1 MLVPGNKPWRTVGVS
16 PLVVRMRI
24 TGNSPAG
31 SRRPFARIDS
41 DRRQTARAAASR
53 ALYNRG
59 MNSNRGEVA
68 GDIAARKAE
77 HIDLVLNADV
87 EFRRSTGLERFEFVH
102 EALPELALD
111 DVDSTTVLFGRS
123 LRAPLLVS
131 GMTGG
136 TPQAGQINER
146 IAVAVAAAGL
156 GMGVGSQRISFE
168 RPEVIETFQVRRF
181 APRALLIANL
191 GAVQLNCGVTPDD
204 CRRLVESIEA
214 DVLALHLNPLQEA
227 VQPGG
232 DTDFRGLLGKI
243 AVVCRTLGLPV
254 IVKEVGCGIAGGTAR
269 RLVEAG
275 VAAIDVGGAGGTCWT
290 EIEAR
295 RSRSAETRDVSATF
309 REWGIPTAAAVQSVR
324 AACPQIP
331 LIASGGLRTGLDVA
345 KCVALG
351 ATAGAVAGPVLR
363 AAAESADAVA
373 SLLGRLV
380 REFKLTMF
388 CTGSTKPVD
397 LARAISSTLVGEATG
412 K

>member
-1 MLVPGNKPWRTVGVS
+1 
-16 PLVVRMRI
+16 
-24 TGNSPAG
+24 
-31 SRRPFARIDS
+31 
-41 DRRQTARAAASR
+41 
-53 ALYNRG
+53 
-59 MNSNRGEVA
+59 MNGTCGDA
-68 GDIAARKAE
+68 PDIAARKAE

-87 EFRRSTGLERFEFVH
+87 EFRRPTGLERFEFVH

-111 DVDSTTVLFGRS
+111 DVDSTTDLFGRS
-123 LRAPLLVS
+123 LRAPVLVS

-146 IAVAVAAAGL
+146 IAIAVAAAGL

-168 RPEVIETFQVRRF
+168 RPEVLETFQVRRF
-181 APRALLIANL
+181 APRVLLIANL

-214 DVLALHLNPLQEA
+214 DALALHLNPLQEA
-227 VQPGG
+227 VQSGG

-243 AVVCRTLGLPV
+243 AAVCRTLGLPV

-295 RSRSAETRDVSATF
+295 RNPSPETQAVAVTF
-309 REWGIPTAAAVQSVR
+309 REWGIPTAAAVHSVR

-351 ATAGAVAGPVLR
+351 ASAGAVASPVLR
-363 AAAESADAVA
+363 AAVESAAA
-373 SLLGRLV
+373 ATALLGRLV
-380 REFKLTMF
+380 REFKLAMF
-388 CTGSTKPVD
+388 CTGSARPPD
-397 LARAISSTLVGEATG
+397 LARALRSTLVSEEPGRYLDHKQE
-412 K
+412 